1 MAQSGRMGRYPG
13 AGFER
18 QRRGGGGN
26 AGDQQLHKIGVDAAK
41 LATEQ
46 IKGISSQVRTFSPTG
61 RCLLL
66 SCVMATHKQLA
77 VQIKIKSIVW
87 LLKS

>member
-46 IKGISSQVRTFSPTG
+46 IKGISSQVRTFLPPG
-61 RCLLL
+61 CML
-66 SCVMATHKQLA
+66 V
-77 VQIKIKSIVW
+77 V
-87 LLKS
+87 